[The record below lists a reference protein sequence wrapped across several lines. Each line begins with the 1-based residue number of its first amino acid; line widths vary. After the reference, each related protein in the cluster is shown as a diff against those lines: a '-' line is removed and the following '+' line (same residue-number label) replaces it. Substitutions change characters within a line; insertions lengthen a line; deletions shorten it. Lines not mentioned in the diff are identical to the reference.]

1 MSSNNDSISK
11 TLIVVVSLCLVCAVV
26 VSTAAVQLRPK
37 QTQNKL
43 LDSQV
48 NILRS
53 VGLIEGKASP
63 QVIADT
69 FSKHVESRLV
79 NLETGE
85 IVADCDTRCA
95 ENYDYRRAMKDP
107 ELSAALDG
115 AADVASIRRVAARAP
130 VYLTYDAD
138 RNLKAVVLPVH
149 GYGLWSTMHAFL
161 ALETDGNTVIGLNYY
176 EQGETPGL
184 GAEIENPRWKAQF
197 EGKKL
202 VNEAGEIALEVKKPG
217 NANPDSAYEVDGL
230 SGATLTA
237 NGVQNTFTFWIG
249 ENGFGPFLQ
258 KVRQGALTNG

>member
-1 MSSNNDSISK
+1 MSSKNDSISK
-11 TLIVVVSLCLVCAVV
+11 TLIVVVSLCLVCAIV

-69 FSKHVESRLV
+69 FSKHVESRLID
-79 NLETGE
+79 LQTGE
-85 IVADCDTRCA
+85 IVADCDTSCA
-95 ENYDYRRAMKDP
+95 EEYDYRRAMKDP
-107 ELSAALDG
+107 MQSSALDG
-115 AADVASIRRVAARAP
+115 AADVASIRRVAGRAP
-130 VYLTYDAD
+130 VYLTYDEN
-138 RNLKAVVLPVH
+138 RNLQAVVLPVH

-161 ALETDGNTVIGLNYY
+161 AVETDGNTIIRLNYY

-184 GAEIENPRWKAQF
+184 GGEIENPRWKAQF
-197 EGKKL
+197 VGKKL
-202 VNEAGEIALEVKKPG
+202 TNEAGEVALEVKKPG
-217 NANPDSAYEVDGL
+217 NANPDSPYEVDGL

-249 ENGFGPFLQ
+249 ENGFGPFLA
-258 KVRQGALTNG
+258 KVRQGALNNG

>member
-1 MSSNNDSISK
+1 MSSNNDTISK

-26 VSTAAVQLRPK
+26 VSTAAVQLRPL
-37 QTQNKL
+37 QNQNKL

-63 QVIADT
+63 QVIAET

-79 NLETGE
+79 DLETGE
-85 IVADCDTRCA
+85 IVADCDKTCA
-95 ENYDYRRAMKDP
+95 EEYDYRRAMKDP
-107 ELSAALDG
+107 MQSNGLDG
-115 AADVASIRRVAARAP
+115 ANDVASIRRVAERAP
-130 VYLTYDAD
+130 VYLTYDEN
-138 RNLKAVVLPVH
+138 RNLKSVVLPVH

-161 ALETDGNTVIGLNYY
+161 ALETDGNTIIGLNYY

-202 VNEAGEIALEVKKPG
+202 LNDAGEIALEVKKPG
-217 NANPDSAYEVDGL
+217 NADPDSPYEVDGL

-249 ENGFGPFLQ
+249 ENGFGPFLA
-258 KVRQGALTNG
+258 KVRQGALNNG